1 MFSRI
6 SKVKSL
12 LSDTVSFCSTMQIGD
27 TSYIDGNS
35 LAIAVQKKSETFE
48 SVDVHFEDYD
58 IFKKPFYILSLN
70 EPVISRFS
78 NPNPFIR
85 VGNIN
90 IIGISASS
98 VVGVGNVGH
107 ARMESRVKHIREV
120 PKENEEANRGFNQQH
135 LNF

>member
-12 LSDTVSFCSTMQIGD
+12 LSDTTSFSSTLQIGD

-35 LAIAVQKKSETFE
+35 QALAVQKRSETFQ
-48 SVDVHFEDYD
+48 SVDIHFEDYE
-58 IFKKPFYILSLN
+58 IFKRPLYIPRLN
-70 EPVISRFS
+70 EPVISNFS

-120 PKENEEANRGFNQQH
+120 PKNEVTP
-135 LNF
+135 

>member
-6 SKVKSL
+6 SKVKSIV
-12 LSDTVSFCSTMQIGD
+12 SDTVSFSSALQIGD
-27 TSYIDGNS
+27 TSYIDGNA
-35 LAIAVQKKSETFE
+35 LAIAVQKKSETFN
-48 SVDVHFEDYD
+48 SVDVHFENYD
-58 IFKKPFYILSLN
+58 IFKKPLYIPRLN
-70 EPVISRFS
+70 EPVISSFS

-90 IIGISASS
+90 IIGISSSS

-120 PKENEEANRGFNQQH
+120 PKKNEETPIEDSTNNT
-135 LNF
+135 

>member
-12 LSDTVSFCSTMQIGD
+12 LADTTSFSSTLQIGD
-27 TSYIDGNS
+27 TSYIDSNS
-35 LAIAVQKKSETFE
+35 LALAVQKRSETFQ
-48 SVDVHFEDYD
+48 SVDIHFEDYE
-58 IFKKPFYILSLN
+58 IFKRPFYIPRLY
-70 EPVISRFS
+70 EPVISSFS

-85 VGNIN
+85 VGHIN
-90 IIGISASS
+90 IIGISSSS

-120 PKENEEANRGFNQQH
+120 PKKSEETPVMDSTNNT
-135 LNF
+135 

>member
-12 LSDTVSFCSTMQIGD
+12 LSDTVSFSSTLQIGD
-27 TSYIDGNS
+27 TSFIDGNS
-35 LAIAVQKKSETFE
+35 LALAIQKKSETFH
-48 SVDVHFEDYD
+48 SVDIHFEDFD
-58 IFKKPFYILSLN
+58 IFKKPFYIPRLN

-90 IIGISASS
+90 IIGISSSS

-120 PKENEEANRGFNQQH
+120 PKEIEETPIVDKTNNS
-135 LNF
+135 

>member
-12 LSDTVSFCSTMQIGD
+12 LSDTTSFSSTLQIGD

-35 LAIAVQKKSETFE
+35 KALAVQKRSETFQ
-48 SVDVHFEDYD
+48 SVDIHFEDYE
-58 IFKKPFYILSLN
+58 IFKRPLYIPRLN
-70 EPVISRFS
+70 EPVIASFS

-85 VGNIN
+85 VGHIN

-120 PKENEEANRGFNQQH
+120 PKNDVTP
-135 LNF
+135 

>member
-12 LSDTVSFCSTMQIGD
+12 VSDTTSFSSTLQIGD

-35 LAIAVQKKSETFE
+35 QALAVQKRSETFQ
-48 SVDVHFEDYD
+48 SVDIHFEDYE
-58 IFKKPFYILSLN
+58 IFKRPFYIPRLN
-70 EPVISRFS
+70 EPVISSFS

-120 PKENEEANRGFNQQH
+120 PKKNEETPVVDSTNYT
-135 LNF
+135 

>member
-6 SKVKSL
+6 SKVKSI
-12 LSDTVSFCSTMQIGD
+12 LSDTVSFSSTLQIGD

-35 LAIAVQKKSETFE
+35 LALAIQKKSETFG

-58 IFKKPFYILSLN
+58 IFKKPFYIPRLN

-90 IIGISASS
+90 IIGISSSS

-120 PKENEEANRGFNQQH
+120 PKKIEETPIEDSDNS
-135 LNF
+135 

>member
-12 LSDTVSFCSTMQIGD
+12 LSDTVSFSSTLQIGD
-27 TSYIDGNS
+27 TSYIDGNALA
-35 LAIAVQKKSETFE
+35 LAIQKKSETFH
-48 SVDVHFEDYD
+48 SVDIHFEDYN
-58 IFKKPFYILSLN
+58 IFKKPFYIPRLY

-90 IIGISASS
+90 IIGISSSS

-120 PKENEEANRGFNQQH
+120 PKKPEETPIEDSTNNA
-135 LNF
+135 

>member
-12 LSDTVSFCSTMQIGD
+12 LSDTVSFSSTLQIGD

-35 LAIAVQKKSETFE
+35 QALAIQKRSETFQ
-48 SVDVHFEDYD
+48 SVDIHFEDYE
-58 IFKKPFYILSLN
+58 IFKRPFYIPRLT
-70 EPVISRFS
+70 EPVISSFS

-120 PKENEEANRGFNQQH
+120 PKKIEEAPVVDSTNNT
-135 LNF
+135 

>member
-12 LSDTVSFCSTMQIGD
+12 SSKSLIFSSTMQIGD
-27 TSYIDGNS
+27 CSYIDGNS
-35 LAIAVQKKSETFE
+35 FALAIQKKSETFH

-58 IFKKPFYILSLN
+58 IFKKPFYIPRLN
-70 EPVISRFS
+70 EPVISSFS

-90 IIGISASS
+90 IIGISSSS
-98 VVGVGNVGH
+98 VVGAGNVGH

-120 PKENEEANRGFNQQH
+120 PKKNEETPIDDSTNNT
-135 LNF
+135 

>member
-6 SKVKSL
+6 SKVKSI
-12 LSDTVSFCSTMQIGD
+12 LSDTLSLSSTLQIGD

-35 LAIAVQKKSETFE
+35 LALAVQKKSETFH
-48 SVDVHFEDYD
+48 SVDIHFEDYD
-58 IFKKPFYILSLN
+58 IFKKPLYIPRLN
-70 EPVISRFS
+70 EPVISSFS

-98 VVGVGNVGH
+98 LVGVGNVGH

-120 PKENEEANRGFNQQH
+120 PKKSE
-135 LNF
+135 

>member
-12 LSDTVSFCSTMQIGD
+12 LSDTVSFSSTLQIGD
-27 TSYIDGNS
+27 TSYIDGNALA
-35 LAIAVQKKSETFE
+35 LAIQKKSETFH
-48 SVDVHFEDYD
+48 SVDIHFEDYN
-58 IFKKPFYILSLN
+58 IFKKPFYIPRLY

-90 IIGISASS
+90 IIGISSSS

-120 PKENEEANRGFNQQH
+120 PKEIEETPIEDSINNA
-135 LNF
+135 

>member
-12 LSDTVSFCSTMQIGD
+12 LSDTVSFSSTLQIGD
-27 TSYIDGNS
+27 TSYIDGIS
-35 LAIAVQKKSETFE
+35 LALAVQKKSETFH
-48 SVDVHFEDYD
+48 SVDIQFDDYD
-58 IFKKPFYILSLN
+58 IFKKPFYIPRLN
-70 EPVISRFS
+70 EPVLTSFS

-90 IIGISASS
+90 IIGISSSS

-120 PKENEEANRGFNQQH
+120 PKRDTD
-135 LNF
+135 

>member
-12 LSDTVSFCSTMQIGD
+12 LSDTVSFSSTLQIGD
-27 TSYIDGNS
+27 TSYIDGNALA
-35 LAIAVQKKSETFE
+35 LAIQKKSETFH
-48 SVDVHFEDYD
+48 SVDIHFEDYD
-58 IFKKPFYILSLN
+58 IFKKPFYIPRLN

-90 IIGISASS
+90 IIGISSSS

-120 PKENEEANRGFNQQH
+120 PKEIEETPIVD
-135 LNF
+135 

>member
-6 SKVKSL
+6 SKVKSI
-12 LSDTVSFCSTMQIGD
+12 LSDTVSFSSTLQIGD

-35 LAIAVQKKSETFE
+35 LALAIQKKSETFG
-48 SVDVHFEDYD
+48 SVDIHFEDYD
-58 IFKKPFYILSLN
+58 IFKKPFYIPRLN

-90 IIGISASS
+90 IIGISSSS

-120 PKENEEANRGFNQQH
+120 PKKIEETPIEDSDNS
-135 LNF
+135 

>member
-12 LSDTVSFCSTMQIGD
+12 LSDTVSFSSALQIGD
-27 TSYIDGNS
+27 TSYIDGNA
-35 LAIAVQKKSETFE
+35 LALAVQKRSETFQ
-48 SVDVHFEDYD
+48 SVDIHFEDYE
-58 IFKKPFYILSLN
+58 IFKRPFYIPRLN
-70 EPVISRFS
+70 EPVISSFS

-90 IIGISASS
+90 IIGISSSS

-120 PKENEEANRGFNQQH
+120 PKKNEETPIEDSTNNT
-135 LNF
+135 

>member
-6 SKVKSL
+6 SKVKSI
-12 LSDTVSFCSTMQIGD
+12 LSDTVSFSSTLQIGD

-35 LAIAVQKKSETFE
+35 LALAIQKKSETFN
-48 SVDVHFEDYD
+48 SFDIHFEDYD
-58 IFKKPFYILSLN
+58 IFKKPFYIPRLT

-120 PKENEEANRGFNQQH
+120 PKEIEETPIGDSTNNS
-135 LNF
+135 

>member
-6 SKVKSL
+6 SKVKSIV
-12 LSDTVSFCSTMQIGD
+12 SDTVSFSSALQIGD
-27 TSYIDGNS
+27 TSYIDGNA
-35 LAIAVQKKSETFE
+35 LAIAVQKKSETFA
-48 SVDVHFEDYD
+48 SVDIHFNDYD
-58 IFKKPFYILSLN
+58 IFKKPLYIPRLN
-70 EPVISRFS
+70 EPVISSFS

-90 IIGISASS
+90 IIGISSSS

-120 PKENEEANRGFNQQH
+120 PKKTEETPIEDSTNNT
-135 LNF
+135 

>member
-12 LSDTVSFCSTMQIGD
+12 LSDTVSFSSTLQIGD
-27 TSYIDGNS
+27 TSYIDGNALA
-35 LAIAVQKKSETFE
+35 LAIQKKSETFH
-48 SVDVHFEDYD
+48 SVDIHFEDYN
-58 IFKKPFYILSLN
+58 IFKKPFYIPRLY

-90 IIGISASS
+90 IIGISSSS

-120 PKENEEANRGFNQQH
+120 PKEIEKTPIEDSINNA
-135 LNF
+135 

>member
-12 LSDTVSFCSTMQIGD
+12 LSDTVSFSSTLQIGD
-27 TSYIDGNS
+27 TSYIDVNS
-35 LAIAVQKKSETFE
+35 LALAIQKKSETFH
-48 SVDVHFEDYD
+48 SADIHFENFD
-58 IFKKPFYILSLN
+58 IFKKPFYIPRLN
-70 EPVISRFS
+70 EPVISSFS

-85 VGNIN
+85 VGHIN
-90 IIGISASS
+90 IIGISSSS

-120 PKENEEANRGFNQQH
+120 PKKNEETPIDDSTNNT
-135 LNF
+135 

>member
-12 LSDTVSFCSTMQIGD
+12 LSDTVSFSSTLQIGD
-27 TSYIDGNS
+27 TSYIDGNA
-35 LAIAVQKKSETFE
+35 LAIAVQKKSETFH
-48 SVDVHFEDYD
+48 SVDIHFENYD
-58 IFKKPFYILSLN
+58 IFKKPLYIPRLN
-70 EPVISRFS
+70 EPVISSFS

-90 IIGISASS
+90 IIGISSSS

-120 PKENEEANRGFNQQH
+120 PKKTEETPIEDSTNNT
-135 LNF
+135 

>member
-6 SKVKSL
+6 SKVKSI
-12 LSDTVSFCSTMQIGD
+12 LSDTVSFSSTLQIGD
-27 TSYIDGNS
+27 TSYIDGNA
-35 LAIAVQKKSETFE
+35 LAIAVQKKSETFD
-48 SVDVHFEDYD
+48 SVDVHFENYD
-58 IFKKPFYILSLN
+58 IFKKPLYIPRLN
-70 EPVISRFS
+70 EPVISSFS

-90 IIGISASS
+90 IIGISSSS

-120 PKENEEANRGFNQQH
+120 PKKTEETPIEDSTNNT
-135 LNF
+135 

>member
-12 LSDTVSFCSTMQIGD
+12 LSDTVSFSSTLQIGD
-27 TSYIDGNS
+27 ASYIDGNA
-35 LAIAVQKKSETFE
+35 LAIAVQKKSETFD

-58 IFKKPFYILSLN
+58 IFKKPLYIPRLN
-70 EPVISRFS
+70 EFVISRFS

-90 IIGISASS
+90 IIGISSSS
-98 VVGVGNVGH
+98 VVAVGNVGH

-120 PKENEEANRGFNQQH
+120 PKDSTDNT
-135 LNF
+135 

>member
-12 LSDTVSFCSTMQIGD
+12 LSDTVSFCSTLQIGD
-27 TSYIDGNS
+27 TSYIDGIS
-35 LAIAVQKKSETFE
+35 LALAVQKKSETFD
-48 SVDVHFEDYD
+48 SVDIHFEDYD
-58 IFKKPFYILSLN
+58 IFKKPLYIPRSN
-70 EPVISRFS
+70 EPVVTSFS

-90 IIGISASS
+90 IIGISSSS

-120 PKENEEANRGFNQQH
+120 PKENEETPIEDSTNNT
-135 LNF
+135 

>member
-12 LSDTVSFCSTMQIGD
+12 LSDTVSFSSTLQIGD
-27 TSYIDGNS
+27 TSYIDGNALA
-35 LAIAVQKKSETFE
+35 LAIQKKSETFH
-48 SVDVHFEDYD
+48 SVDIHFEDYD
-58 IFKKPFYILSLN
+58 IFKKPFYIPRLY

-90 IIGISASS
+90 IIGISSSS

-120 PKENEEANRGFNQQH
+120 PKEIEETPIEDSINNA
-135 LNF
+135 

>member
-12 LSDTVSFCSTMQIGD
+12 LSDTVSFSSTLQIGD

-35 LAIAVQKKSETFE
+35 QALAVQKRSETFQ
-48 SVDVHFEDYD
+48 SVDIHFEDYE
-58 IFKKPFYILSLN
+58 IFKRPFYIPRLT
-70 EPVISRFS
+70 EPVISSFS

-90 IIGISASS
+90 IIGISSSS

-120 PKENEEANRGFNQQH
+120 PKEIEETPIGDSTNNS
-135 LNF
+135 

>member
-6 SKVKSL
+6 SKVKSIV
-12 LSDTVSFCSTMQIGD
+12 SDTVSFSSALQIGD
-27 TSYIDGNS
+27 TSYIDGHS
-35 LAIAVQKKSETFE
+35 LALAIQKKSETFH
-48 SVDVHFEDYD
+48 SVDIHFEDYD
-58 IFKKPFYILSLN
+58 IFKKPLYIPRLN
-70 EPVISRFS
+70 EPVITSFS

-90 IIGISASS
+90 IIGISSSS

-120 PKENEEANRGFNQQH
+120 PKKPEETPIEDSTNNT
-135 LNF
+135 

>member
-12 LSDTVSFCSTMQIGD
+12 LSDTVSFSSTLQIGD
-27 TSYIDGNS
+27 TSYIDGNA
-35 LAIAVQKKSETFE
+35 LAIAVQKKSETFD
-48 SVDVHFEDYD
+48 SVDVHFENYD
-58 IFKKPFYILSLN
+58 IFKKPLYIPRLN
-70 EPVISRFS
+70 EPVISSFS

-90 IIGISASS
+90 IIGISSSS

-120 PKENEEANRGFNQQH
+120 PKENEEPSIEDSTNNT
-135 LNF
+135 

>member
-1 MFSRI
+1 MFSRT

-12 LSDTVSFCSTMQIGD
+12 SAKTLLFSSTLQIGD
-27 TSYIDGNS
+27 CSYIDGNS
-35 LAIAVQKKSETFE
+35 FALAVQKKSDTFD

-58 IFKKPFYILSLN
+58 IFKKPFYIPRLN

-85 VGNIN
+85 VGNIDV
-90 IIGISASS
+90 IGLSSSA

-107 ARMESRVKHIREV
+107 IRMESRVKHIREI
-120 PKENEEANRGFNQQH
+120 PKKTKETPIEGSTNTP
-135 LNF
+135 

>member
-12 LSDTVSFCSTMQIGD
+12 LSDTVSFSSTLQIGD
-27 TSYIDGNS
+27 TSYIDGIS
-35 LAIAVQKKSETFE
+35 LALAIQKKSETFG
-48 SVDVHFEDYD
+48 SVDIHFEDYD
-58 IFKKPFYILSLN
+58 IFKKPFYIPRLN

-90 IIGISASS
+90 IIGISSSS

-120 PKENEEANRGFNQQH
+120 PKKIEETPIEDSDNS
-135 LNF
+135 

>member
-6 SKVKSL
+6 SKVKSIF
-12 LSDTVSFCSTMQIGD
+12 SDTVSFSSAMQIGD

-35 LAIAVQKKSETFE
+35 LALAVQKKSETFH
-48 SVDVHFEDYD
+48 SVDIHFEDYD
-58 IFKKPFYILSLN
+58 IFKRPFYIPRLN
-70 EPVISRFS
+70 EPVISSFS

-90 IIGISASS
+90 IIGVSSSS

-107 ARMESRVKHIREV
+107 ARMESRVKHIREI
-120 PKENEEANRGFNQQH
+120 PKENEETPIEDSTNNT
-135 LNF
+135 

>member
-6 SKVKSL
+6 SKVKSIV
-12 LSDTVSFCSTMQIGD
+12 SDTTSFSSTLQIGD

-35 LAIAVQKKSETFE
+35 QALAVQKRSETFH
-48 SVDVHFEDYD
+48 SVDIHFEDYE
-58 IFKKPFYILSLN
+58 IFKRPFYIPRLN
-70 EPVISRFS
+70 EPVISSFS
-78 NPNPFIR
+78 NPNPFIQ

-98 VVGVGNVGH
+98 VVGVGNVCH

-120 PKENEEANRGFNQQH
+120 PKENEETPIEDSTNNT
-135 LNF
+135 